1 MRGPKLPHCWELWAV
16 LLITG
21 LGAALRI
28 CCLKDLPPGLHYD
41 EAFKGVMARGLL
53 EGASPQLFFRSNMGE
68 EPLAVYLVAAALGL
82 FGQQAWIIRLPS
94 AVVGVLTVPLVW
106 WLGRELYDRPKSS
119 AGGHARDGKTPQ
131 SDPVKLIS
139 ADHPASRPPE
149 AKCSLAQF
157 VGLCTALVL
166 SVLYWHVSFSRIGME
181 PILVP
186 FAATLTFAALLRGLN
201 TGRFPA
207 YVLAGLGLGAS
218 LYTYKA
224 GYFVPVLV
232 ALFVGYSAIA
242 ERRFLR
248 RHWRGLLLLGFVAL
262 MVVAPLGIYFAT
274 HPDDFVHRP
283 ASVSLVGG
291 ETALDRPW
299 LAIGENVPRV
309 LGMFFL
315 QGDTNPRSNLPGRPV
330 LDLFLALL
338 FLVGLGTALARFNR
352 PRWAL
357 PIIWLIVMIVP
368 TIVTEYAPHFAR
380 AIGAVPA
387 VALLCGIGV
396 WTLWRGAVG
405 LARPWLRWGVVLFLV
420 AGFAF
425 STVSTAR
432 AYFHDW
438 KGSPGLFY
446 TYDVGLTH
454 VADYINALPTE
465 EDVYLTPTDG
475 EHYTLRFQI
484 HRPFASFD
492 GRQGSVFPAPGRA
505 ATIIVLLREDQET
518 PAILERVRPDAV
530 NVWNLADDRGR
541 PYALAYRL
549 PASDKPAQL
558 AGVEGLSEVASFG
571 EAIRLLGFSV
581 ESPTAAPGDRVELT
595 LFWEALAPLD
605 EDYTVFAH
613 LLGEYNP
620 ATQGPVWTGHDSQPD
635 GGHYPTSS
643 WKPGEIVLDVHHL
656 AIPGDAPPGV
666 YQLEV
671 GVYLLATMSRLP
683 ATDSAGEPLPDGA
696 ALLGAVK
703 VGGAAN
709 EP

>member
-1 MRGPKLPHCWELWAV
+1 
-16 LLITG
+16 
-21 LGAALRI
+21 
-28 CCLKDLPPGLHYD
+28 
-41 EAFKGVMARGLL
+41 
-53 EGASPQLFFRSNMGE
+53 
-68 EPLAVYLVAAALGL
+68 
-82 FGQQAWIIRLPS
+82 
-94 AVVGVLTVPLVW
+94 
-106 WLGRELYDRPKSS
+106 
-119 AGGHARDGKTPQ
+119 
-131 SDPVKLIS
+131 
-139 ADHPASRPPE
+139 
-149 AKCSLAQF
+149 
-157 VGLCTALVL
+157 VGLCAALVL
-166 SVLYWHVSFSRIGME
+166 AVLYWRVSFSRIGME

-186 FAATLTFAALLRGLN
+186 FTATLTFAALLRGLN
-201 TGRFPA
+201 TGRWPA
-207 YVLAGLGLGAS
+207 YVLGGVGLGAS

-232 ALFVGYSAIA
+232 ALFVGYSAIM

-248 RHWRGLLLLGFVAL
+248 RHGRGLLLLGLVTLIVF
-262 MVVAPLGIYFAT
+262 APLGTYFAT

-299 LAIGENVPRV
+299 SAIAENVPPV
-309 LGMFFL
+309 LGMFFR
-315 QGDTNPRSNLPGRPV
+315 QGDTNPRSNLPGRPA

-357 PIIWLIVMIVP
+357 PTIWLIVMIVP

-396 WTLWRGAVG
+396 WTLWRGAVS
-405 LARPWLRWGVVLFLV
+405 LARPWLRWGVVLLLV
-420 AGFAF
+420 VGFAF
-425 STVSTAR
+425 STASTAR
-432 AYFHDW
+432 AYFHEW
-438 KGSPGLFY
+438 KESPDLFY
-446 TYDVGLTH
+446 AFDVGLTH
-454 VADYINALPTE
+454 VADYINALPVE
-465 EDVYLTPTDG
+465 EDVYLTPTDRG
-475 EHYTLRFQI
+475 HYTLRFLVD
-484 HRPFASFD
+484 HPFASFD

-518 PAILERVRPDAV
+518 PAILERVRPDAA
-530 NVWNLADDRGR
+530 NVWNLADDRAR

-549 PASDKPAQL
+549 PARDTPAPL
-558 AGVEGLSEVASFG
+558 AGIGGLSEIATFG
-571 EAIRLLGFSV
+571 EAIRLLGASV
-581 ESPTAAPGDRVELT
+581 ESPKAVPGDRVEVT
-595 LFWEALAPLD
+595 LFWEALAPLE

-620 ATQGPVWTGHDSQPD
+620 STQGPVWAGHDSQPD

-643 WKPGEIVLDVHHL
+643 WKSGEIVLDVHHL
-656 AIPGDAPPGV
+656 DIPGDAPPGA

-671 GVYLLATMSRLP
+671 GLYFLATMSRLP
-683 ATDSAGEPLPDGA
+683 ATDSAGVPLPDGA

-703 VGGAAN
+703 VGGAAH